1 MPFLAGWTLWIT
13 GFVGKV
19 PFIDNVMSLL
29 VSDFFIPVTVCFII
43 LGLWIGIPDR
53 ARRERQQRTIMS
65 ASASIGIATWVVQWI
80 NHIHFWPRPFDLVA
94 NDAIRESARHAAET
108 VFYIPHD
115 PSFPSNAATMVFAA
129 ATGVWFG
136 NRKAGA
142 VLYVLAALYAFARFY
157 AGVHFFVDIVGGAVL
172 GSLVSYIMC
181 KLVIPHVE
189 PLPTLLLKL
198 ARFLYIA

>member
-1 MPFLAGWTLWIT
+1 MPPLAGWTLWVT

-19 PFIDNVMSLL
+19 PIIDNVMSLM
-29 VSDFFIPVTVCFII
+29 VSDFFMPVTVSLIM
-43 LGLWIGIPDR
+43 LGLWIGLPDR
-53 ARRERQQRTIMS
+53 ARREHQQRAIMA
-65 ASASIGIATWVVQWI
+65 ASASIGIAIWGVQWL
-80 NHIHFWPRPFDLVA
+80 NHIHLWPRPFDLVA
-94 NDAIRESARHAAET
+94 NDAIRESARHAAEI
-108 VFYIPHD
+108 VFYMPHD

-136 NRKAGA
+136 NRKAGV
-142 VLYVLAALYAFARFY
+142 VLYALAFIYAFARFY

-172 GSLVSYIMC
+172 GSLISYIMC
-181 KLVIPHVE
+181 KYIVPNVE